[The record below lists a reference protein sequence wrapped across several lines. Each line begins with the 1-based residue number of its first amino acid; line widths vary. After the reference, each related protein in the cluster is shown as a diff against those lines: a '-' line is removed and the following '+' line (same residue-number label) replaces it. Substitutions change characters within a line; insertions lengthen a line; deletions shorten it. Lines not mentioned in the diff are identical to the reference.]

1 MEQKEEKIRK
11 INILLRHYSFDE
23 ICEIMGYDDE
33 SNETVATDEMK
44 ELEKS
49 NYQEFVTKML
59 EAAIING
66 NFEEVIENDV
76 RLPI

>member
-1 MEQKEEKIRK
+1 MSTTDKIK
-11 INILLRHYSFDE
+11 ILLKHYYFHE

-33 SNETVATDEMK
+33 SNETVATDEMRR
-44 ELEKS
+44 LEKEDYPLFFS
-49 NYQEFVTKML
+49 KMM

-66 NFEEVIENDV
+66 NFEEVIANNV